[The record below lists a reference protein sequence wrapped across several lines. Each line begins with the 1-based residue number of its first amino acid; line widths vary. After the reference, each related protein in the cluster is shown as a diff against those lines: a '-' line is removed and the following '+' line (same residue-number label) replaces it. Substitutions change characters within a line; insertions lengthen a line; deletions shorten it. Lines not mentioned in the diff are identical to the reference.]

1 MDPREGVSGRRHDTY
16 AKVMD
21 TTRWHMDTADG
32 YGEWHMDTADGYGEW
47 HTDTANGYGPHRPM
61 EHRNAGASGL
71 VSDLGPRS
79 CANRLGGI
87 RIWPGA
93 TRAAGG
99 EAGYAGGRR
108 PAIAEAEPQPQTV

>member
-1 MDPREGVSGRRHDTY
+1 
-16 AKVMD
+16 
-21 TTRWHMDTADG
+21 MDTADG
-32 YGEWHMDTADGYGEW
+32 YGEWHMDTADDGYGL
-47 HTDTANGYGPHRPM
+47 HRPM

-108 PAIAEAEPQPQTV
+108 PAIAEAEPESQTVWHGDTA